1 MEKKPVKVRLV
12 GRNGRNYNIQFPYLH
27 IPVTVNETLYRRML
41 KSSDYQF
48 DSGVEKFKEQGVSN

>member
-12 GRNGRNYNIQFPYLH
+12 GRNGRNYDIQFPYLH

-41 KSSDYQF
+41 KSAEYQF
-48 DSGVEKFKEQGVSN
+48 DSSTERLKEQGTAN